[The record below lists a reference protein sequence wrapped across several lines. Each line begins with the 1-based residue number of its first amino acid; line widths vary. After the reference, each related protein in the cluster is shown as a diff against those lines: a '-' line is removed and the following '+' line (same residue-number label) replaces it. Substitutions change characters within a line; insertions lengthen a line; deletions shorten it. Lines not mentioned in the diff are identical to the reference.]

1 MIEEILSKF
10 LSITGST
17 PVTVT
22 RVEDTEAIPQQCFS
36 NAKRYAENNNAKPVS
51 GWVAQRKS
59 ADSLYFLPHY
69 WIELQSGEYVDV
81 IPQDILDIS
90 LYLLDD
96 RIMSHPKNGLV
107 VLSPLLVDGDSW
119 SFVTDI
125 TNNTL
130 VPCVSLDLDYLFD
143 TSAMIYLSEEVW
155 QDTEK

>member
-1 MIEEILSKF
+1 MEETLLKF
-10 LSITGST
+10 MALTGAQ
-17 PVTVT
+17 PVTVN
-22 RVEDTEAIPQQCFS
+22 RVDDEEATPQQCYF
-36 NAKRYAENNNAKPVS
+36 NAKRYAENNNGKQVS

-69 WIELQSGEYVDV
+69 WVQLQSGEYVDV

-107 VLSPLLVDGDSW
+107 MLSPLLVDGDSW

-143 TSAMIYLSEEVW
+143 TSKVIY
-155 QDTEK
+155 K